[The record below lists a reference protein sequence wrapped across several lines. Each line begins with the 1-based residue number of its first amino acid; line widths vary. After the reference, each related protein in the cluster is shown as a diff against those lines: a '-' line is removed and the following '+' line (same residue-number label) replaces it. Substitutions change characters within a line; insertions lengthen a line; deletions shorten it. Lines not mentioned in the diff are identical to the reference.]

1 MSDEWEL
8 EIQPDAAKVLDYRIN
23 TEDLTEVLIKWQDLP
38 DFENSWE
45 YLQDCKNSF
54 LHFTLK
60 TS

>member
-45 YLQDCKNSF
+45 H
-54 LHFTLK
+54 LHK
-60 TS
+60 TARIVSYILP

>member
-23 TEDLTEVLIKWQDLP
+23 TEDLTEVLIKWQDFP